1 MKNAEDLLG
10 CLKKA
15 KWDRM
20 ATKIGGGIFEYNE
33 FDEAISILESAHDNA
48 NKITALEAENTRLQ
62 EAFQGLHRKIWGK
75 DIPSPTTP
83 EYREWHE
90 NCQAFMKFIRETLFP
105 EQPKPTESEKS

>member
-20 ATKIGGGIFEYNE
+20 TTKVGGGIFEYNE
-33 FDEAISILESAHDNA
+33 FDEAISILESAQA
-48 NKITALEAENTRLQ
+48 NTDKIAALETETARLQ
-62 EAFQGLHRKIWGK
+62 EAFQELHRKIWGK
-75 DIPSPTTP
+75 DIPFPATP

-105 EQPKPTESEKS
+105 EQPKPAESEKT